1 MKSCKEV
8 LVDSPNDSKPLKEI
22 KQMLNLEK
30 ESSQNDSE
38 NQNSHTFNP
47 TPRVRNGF
55 RRKKGDSPFAYNLNL
70 KVRKEKKQ
78 SDCTNPDPWARI
90 VGSRNTAAIYVDG
103 IATTALFDT
112 GAEIQ
117 LVSKQFCEDHNIKI
131 QPIEK
136 LTECSTMNGEIFGYE
151 GFVELNV
158 QIPGRDFSE
167 DHLFLVTSEI
177 SHQKEIP
184 IVLGTYFI
192 GSLSQYVQGFE
203 KEEFDSLDY
212 TIKQAYLSW
221 VEAARIR
228 EQYGCKPPLG
238 FVKTTKP
245 VIIQAGTSKEIHGL
259 TKIKH
264 GGYSVNCISEPAMGH
279 NLPKGLTLIPGYSPL
294 GPGSCRVSALIE
306 NKSNNSITIPA
317 RTVICQLGLANKIP
331 KLVYPGDDYDND
343 QDPDGLDES
352 DEGLTYKQYEQYRTV
367 SEQLESE
374 SNDDTQGV
382 TIEDI
387 GPEDGESD
395 CKDTQSNEQDDGS
408 WILNLIDLSGIE
420 DWPEKLQQDAKDML
434 KRNAQ
439 VFSKDDMD
447 MGRTKLVKHHIKL
460 TDPAPFKEAYRR
472 IPPQMYDE
480 VKAHIQEML
489 DLGAIRPSNSP
500 WASAIVLV
508 RKKDGR
514 LRFCIDLRRLNNRT
528 VKDAYSL
535 PRIESILDS
544 LGGAQIFT
552 TLDLKAGYWQVE
564 MAEECKAYTAFT
576 CGPLGFYECDTMP
589 FGATNA
595 PATFQRLMHD
605 CLGDLNMNWCIVY
618 LDDIIVFS
626 DTKEEHLKRLE
637 AVFQKLMAAGLKL
650 KPTKCFFFRDEI
662 EYLGHVVSGKG
673 ISTNPKK
680 IEAVT
685 KWPTPKTVYD
695 VRSFLGFVGYYRRFI
710 KNFSKI
716 TKPIR
721 EVITGLEN
729 QSKRTAK
736 KTHIEWTDIADS
748 AFETLKTMCVNTP
761 ILAYPDYQL
770 PFTLHT
776 DSSTDGLGAVLYQKQ
791 NGKQRVI
798 AYASRSVSKAES
810 NYPAHKLEFLALK
823 WAVCEKFH
831 EYLYGTKPFEVF
843 TDNNPLTYVLTSA
856 KLDACGQ
863 RWVAKL
869 ANYNFSIKYRC
880 GVSNTEADA
889 LSRIKWPEAISEKLD
904 LDNRCMDTHI
914 INAILTGAVSK
925 SSLIE
930 SVSCNTDV
938 IPTELDKTTSKLSNI
953 NWMKEQRL
961 DPNLGVIIRLIESGQ
976 LFKRKLQGKDST
988 ELKSFLRNKRCLK
1001 LYKDVLYRKSYSD
1014 NSTTKKTMWQLVV
1027 PKLFR
1032 ERALSGCHDDVGHQG
1047 ILRTLSLL
1055 RERFYWPGMQE
1066 EATQYVMRCSRC
1078 LRRKTP
1084 PQVAPLQP
1092 ILVTQP
1098 LELVHMDYLSLE
1110 PSKGNIE
1117 NVLVIT
1123 DHFTRYAL
1131 AYPSKTQT
1139 AHATARILWDNFI
1152 CHYGFPEKFI
1162 SDQGRNFESDLIKEL
1177 CKIAG
1182 VKKVHTTPYPPQGNG
1197 QCERFNST
1205 LCNMLGTLSD
1215 EEKSDWKSHLGC
1227 MTHAYNCTK
1236 HASTTYSPY
1245 YLMFGRHPRL
1255 PIDIEFGLHK
1265 PNCSDNSSKS
1275 RYIQKLRRRLN
1286 YAFQKASKYSDEQ
1299 AKKYKQ
1305 GYDKSVKGPQL
1316 HVNDLV
1322 LVKIVAHKGRHKLQD
1337 RWEPEEYV
1345 VIEQPI
1351 TGTPVYKVKPVNGNN
1366 VRTLH
1371 RNLLLPLGAKLEP
1384 DYLSDDSILEEDS
1397 DDEEGGFVT
1406 PIKNLSPKGQKE
1418 DGKKPHKHVQFES
1431 PDTQLQSVEEGT
1443 PESLPIE
1450 VQNST
1455 LSPNQTDIVSKQS
1468 IEDSSD
1474 EFIPMDIS
1482 LPSKYLLPNLDD
1494 SSIEED
1500 TKVTTLTTEAD
1511 VQDTDQT
1518 AEMSL
1523 VDSEAD
1529 SLVDTRELLEFIDTM
1544 DVSDTSK
1551 VSEPTTHEELAH
1563 DETGQDIVDPKSE
1576 SQFSSFMSY
1585 HEGES
1590 SSMDPGTDGKELSKS
1605 PIEESTMRDAS
1616 GVVDQGDIN
1625 SHDVDVIAYE
1635 PNSTSIPS
1643 IDISDNSVESQSI
1656 SQTEDP
1662 AVNPFVQVETE
1673 PLRRSARDRKQTQF
1687 YGSPLLYR
1695 ITYNL
1700 TPRVVSDLLHHV
1712 PDIQDSL
1719 IDMP

>member
-1 MKSCKEV
+1 
-8 LVDSPNDSKPLKEI
+8 
-22 KQMLNLEK
+22 MLNLEK
-30 ESSQNDSE
+30 ESSKANSE
-38 NQNSHTFNP
+38 NNSSHTFIP
-47 TPRVRNGF
+47 TSNVRNGF
-55 RRKKGDSPFAYNLNL
+55 RRKKGDSPFTYNLNL
-70 KVRKEKKQ
+70 KVKKEKKQ
-78 SDCTNPDPWARI
+78 SNFTNPDPWARI
-90 VGSRNTAAIYVDG
+90 VGSRNTAAIYMNG

-117 LVSKQFCEDHNIKI
+117 LVSKQFCEDNEWEI

-136 LTECSTMNGEIFGYE
+136 LTECSTVNGEIFGYE
-151 GFVELNV
+151 GFVEVNV

-167 DHLFLVTSEI
+167 DHLFLVTSEL

-184 IVLGTYFI
+184 VVLGTYFI
-192 GSLSQYVQGFE
+192 ESLSRYLHGID
-203 KEEFDSLDY
+203 KNEFDSLDY
-212 TIKQAYLSW
+212 TVKQAYLSW
-221 VEAARIR
+221 VEATRIR
-228 EQYGCKPPLG
+228 EKYGCEPPLG

-245 VIIQAGTSKEIHGL
+245 VLIQAGTSREIHGL

-264 GGYSVNCISEPAMGH
+264 GGYAVNCISEPAIGQQ
-279 NLPKGLTLIPGYSPL
+279 LPKGLKLIPGYSPL
-294 GPGSCRVSALIE
+294 SPGSCRVSAVVE
-306 NKSNNSITIPA
+306 NSTGKDITIPA
-317 RTVICQLGLANKIP
+317 KTTICQLGLANRIP
-331 KLVYPGDDYDND
+331 KLIYPGDDCDND
-343 QDPDGLDES
+343 QDPEEIVDN
-352 DEGLTYKQYEQYRTV
+352 DEGLTYQQFEQYKTV
-367 SEQLESE
+367 SDQLLTESE
-374 SNDDTQGV
+374 IKSEKTQPKV
-382 TIEDI
+382 VIEDI
-387 GPEDGESD
+387 GPDMEEDIKPQNSKSENTENTSIG
-395 CKDTQSNEQDDGS
+395 DDGS
-408 WILNLIDLSGIE
+408 WILDLIDLSGLE
-420 DWPEKLQQDAKDML
+420 NWPEKLQHEAKEML
-434 KRNAQ
+434 KRNAK

-447 MGRTKLVKHHIKL
+447 MGRTNLVKHHIKL
-460 TDPAPFKEAYRR
+460 TDPVPFKEAYRR

-480 VKAHIQEML
+480 VKTHLQEML

-514 LRFCIDLRRLNNRT
+514 LRFCIDLRKLNNRT

-544 LGGAQIFT
+544 LGGAQIFS

-605 CLGDLNMNWCIVY
+605 CLGELNMNWCIVY
-618 LDDIIVFS
+618 LDDIIIFS

-637 AVFQKLMAAGLKL
+637 AVFQKLCAAGLKL
-650 KPTKCFFFRDEI
+650 KPSKCFFFREEI

-680 IEAVT
+680 IEAVS

-710 KNFSKI
+710 KNFSRI

-729 QSKRTAK
+729 QSKRSAK
-736 KTHIEWTDIADS
+736 KTYIEWSDAADV
-748 AFETLKTMCVNTP
+748 AFEHLKAMCVSTP

-791 NGKQRVI
+791 DGKLRVI

-831 EYLYGTKPFEVF
+831 EYLYGSKSFEVF

-889 LSRIKWPEAISEKLD
+889 LSRIKWPEALSENVD
-904 LDNRCMDTHI
+904 IENGCMDTHV
-914 INAILTGAVSK
+914 INAILTGAVTK

-930 SVSCNTDV
+930 SVSCSAKI
-938 IPTELDKTTSKLSNI
+938 IPTELEKDTGKLSDI
-953 NWMKEQRL
+953 NWTKEQRL

-976 LFKRKLQGKDST
+976 LNKRKLQGKDSS
-988 ELKSFLRNKRCLK
+988 EVKSFLRNKKSLK
-1001 LYKDVLYRKSYSD
+1001 LVKDVLYRKSFSD
-1014 NSTTKKTMWQLVV
+1014 NSTSKKTLWQLVV

-1032 ERALSGCHDDVGHQG
+1032 ERALLGCHDDVGHQG

-1066 EATQYVMRCSRC
+1066 EATQHVLKCSRC

-1139 AHATARILWDNFI
+1139 AQATARILWDNFI
-1152 CHYGFPEKFI
+1152 CHYGFPEQFI

-1182 VKKVHTTPYPPQGNG
+1182 VKKVHTTPYHPQGNG

-1205 LCNMLGTLSD
+1205 LCNMLGTLSE

-1255 PIDIEFGLHK
+1255 PIDVEFGLNK

-1286 YAFQKASKYSDEQ
+1286 YAFQKASKYSDQQ
-1299 AKKYKQ
+1299 ASRYKHS
-1305 GYDKSVKGPQL
+1305 YDKSVKGPQL
-1316 HVNDLV
+1316 HENDLV

-1351 TGTPVYKVKPVNGNN
+1351 AGTPVYKVKPVNGDN

-1371 RNLLLPLGAKLEP
+1371 RNLLLPLGVKLEP
-1384 DYLSDDSILEEDS
+1384 DYESDDSILEEDS
-1397 DDEEGGFVT
+1397 DEDEGGFVGNPT
-1406 PIKNLSPKGQKE
+1406 VRSSDKLSHDE
-1418 DGKKPHKHVQFES
+1418 KK
-1431 PDTQLQSVEEGT
+1431 
-1443 PESLPIE
+1443 
-1450 VQNST
+1450 
-1455 LSPNQTDIVSKQS
+1455 
-1468 IEDSSD
+1468 EDSSKPKKHVKFESSD
-1474 EFIPMDIS
+1474 PNLKSDVTQTPELLSQDVDGSALSSDKSDDRSVKTDGDSSDKLIPMDVS
-1482 LPSKYLLPNLDD
+1482 LPSQYLLPNLDD
-1494 SSIEED
+1494 SSSDEE
-1500 TKVTTLTTEAD
+1500 TEVTELCTETEPTISD
-1511 VQDTDQT
+1511 NGK
-1518 AEMSL
+1518 EMQSIN
-1523 VDSEAD
+1523 SEAE
-1529 SLVDTRELLEFIDTM
+1529 SLVDTKEFLEFVDTM
-1544 DVSDTSK
+1544 DVEDTSK
-1551 VSEPTTHEELAH
+1551 VDESDTHGESVH
-1563 DETGQDIVDPKSE
+1563 DVTRQDEIDPKSE

-1590 SSMDPGTDGKELSKS
+1590 SSLDPGTNGKELCKS
-1605 PIEESTMRDAS
+1605 PIEDSTKRHDS

-1625 SHDVDVIAYE
+1625 PHDSDLIAYE
-1635 PNSTSIPS
+1635 SNDTSVPS
-1643 IDISDNSVESQSI
+1643 IDISDHSIIHSQSQNMTDDA
-1656 SQTEDP
+1656 S
-1662 AVNPFVQVETE
+1662 VNPIIDVEVE
-1673 PLRRSARDRKQTQF
+1673 PVRRSARERKQTQF
-1687 YGSPLLYR
+1687 FGNPWLYR
-1695 ITYNL
+1695 ITCNL
-1700 TPRVVSDLLHHV
+1700 TPRVLSDLLQHV
-1712 PDIQDSL
+1712 PDINDSL
-1719 IDMP
+1719 LDKN

>member
-1 MKSCKEV
+1 
-8 LVDSPNDSKPLKEI
+8 
-22 KQMLNLEK
+22 MLNLEK
-30 ESSQNDSE
+30 DSSKTNSE
-38 NQNSHTFNP
+38 NTISHTFIP
-47 TPRVRNGF
+47 TPNVRNGF
-55 RRKKGDSPFAYNLNL
+55 RRKKGDIPFTYNLNL
-70 KVRKEKKQ
+70 KVKKEKKQ
-78 SDCTNPDPWARI
+78 SNFTNPDPWARI
-90 VGSRNTAAIYVDG
+90 VGSRNTAAIYMDG

-117 LVSKQFCEDHNIKI
+117 LVSKQFCEDNEWEI

-136 LTECSTMNGEIFGYE
+136 LTECSTVSGEVFGYE
-151 GFVELNV
+151 GFVEVNV

-167 DHLFLVTSEI
+167 DHLFLVTSEL

-184 IVLGTYFI
+184 VVLGTYFI
-192 GSLSQYVQGFE
+192 ASLSEYLHGIDKTEFE
-203 KEEFDSLDY
+203 SLDY
-212 TIKQAYLSW
+212 TVKQAYLSW
-221 VEAARIR
+221 VEATRIR
-228 EQYGCKPPLG
+228 EKYGCEPPLG
-238 FVKTTKP
+238 LVKTTKP
-245 VIIQAGTSKEIHGL
+245 VLIQAGTSREIHGL

-264 GGYSVNCISEPAMGH
+264 GGYAVNCISEPAIGQQ
-279 NLPKGLTLIPGYSPL
+279 LPKGLKLIPGYSPL
-294 GPGSCRVSALIE
+294 SPGSCRVSAVVE
-306 NKSNNSITIPA
+306 NSTDRDITIPA
-317 RTVICQLGLANKIP
+317 RTTICQLGLANRIP
-331 KLVYPGDDYDND
+331 KLIYPGDDCDND
-343 QDPDGLDES
+343 QDPEEVVDT
-352 DEGLTYKQYEQYRTV
+352 DEGLTYKQFEQYKTV
-367 SEQLESE
+367 SDQLLTDSE
-374 SNDDTQGV
+374 IKSERTQPKVVVEDLGPDLE
-382 TIEDI
+382 EDI
-387 GPEDGESD
+387 QPQNLNSENTENPSV
-395 CKDTQSNEQDDGS
+395 EDDGS
-408 WILNLIDLSGIE
+408 WILNLIDLSGLE
-420 DWPEKLQQDAKDML
+420 NWPEKLQHEAKEML
-434 KRNAQ
+434 KRNAKI
-439 VFSKDDMD
+439 FSKDDMD
-447 MGRTKLVKHHIKL
+447 MGRTNLVKHHIKL
-460 TDPAPFKEAYRR
+460 TDPVPFKEAYRR

-514 LRFCIDLRRLNNRT
+514 LRFCIDLRKLNNRT

-544 LGGAQIFT
+544 LGGAQIFS

-605 CLGDLNMNWCIVY
+605 CLGELNMNWCIVY
-618 LDDIIVFS
+618 LDDIIIFS

-637 AVFQKLMAAGLKL
+637 AVFQKLCAAGLKL
-650 KPTKCFFFRDEI
+650 KPSKCFFFKEEI

-685 KWPTPKTVYD
+685 KWPTPRTVYD

-710 KNFSKI
+710 KNFSRI

-729 QSKRTAK
+729 QSKRAAK
-736 KTHIEWTDIADS
+736 KTYIEWTDAADT
-748 AFETLKTMCVNTP
+748 AFEHLKAMCVSTP
-761 ILAYPDYQL
+761 ILAYPNYQL

-791 NGKQRVI
+791 DGKMRVI
-798 AYASRSVSKAES
+798 AYASRSVSKAEA

-831 EYLYGTKPFEVF
+831 EYLYGSKPFEVF

-880 GVSNTEADA
+880 GASNTEADA
-889 LSRIKWPEAISEKLD
+889 LSRIKWPEALSENVD
-904 LDNRCMDTHI
+904 IDNGCMDTHI
-914 INAILTGAVSK
+914 INAIFAGAVTK

-930 SVSCNTDV
+930 SVSYNTEI
-938 IPTELDKTTSKLSNI
+938 IPTELDKDTGKLSDI
-953 NWMKEQRL
+953 NWTKEQRL

-976 LFKRKLQGKDST
+976 LTKRKLQGKDSS
-988 ELKSFLRNKRCLK
+988 EVKSFLRNRKSLK
-1001 LYKDVLYRKSYSD
+1001 LVKDVLYRKSYSD
-1014 NSTTKKTMWQLVV
+1014 NSTSKKTLWQLVV

-1032 ERALSGCHDDVGHQG
+1032 ERALLGCHDDVGHQG

-1066 EATQYVMRCSRC
+1066 EATQHVLKCSRC

-1117 NVLVIT
+1117 NVLAIT

-1139 AHATARILWDNFI
+1139 AQATARILWDNFI

-1182 VKKVHTTPYPPQGNG
+1182 VKKVHTTPYHPQGNG

-1205 LCNMLGTLSD
+1205 LCNMLGTLSE
-1215 EEKSDWKSHLGC
+1215 EEKSDWKSYLGC

-1255 PIDIEFGLHK
+1255 PIDVEFGLNK
-1265 PNCSDNSSKS
+1265 PNCGDNSSKS

-1286 YAFQKASKYSDEQ
+1286 YAFQKASKHSDQQ
-1299 AKKYKQ
+1299 ASKYKHS
-1305 GYDKSVKGPQL
+1305 YDKSVKGPQL
-1316 HVNDLV
+1316 HENDLV
-1322 LVKIVAHKGRHKLQD
+1322 LVKIVSHKGRHKSQD

-1351 TGTPVYKVKPVNGNN
+1351 AGTPVYKVKPVNGDN

-1371 RNLLLPLGAKLEP
+1371 RNLLLPLGVKLEP
-1384 DYLSDDSILEEDS
+1384 DYESDDSILEEDS
-1397 DDEEGGFVT
+1397 DEDEESFVGDPT
-1406 PIKNLSPKGQKE
+1406 VRSSDKLSLGKKKE
-1418 DGKKPHKHVQFES
+1418 DSRKPKKHVRFES
-1431 PDTQLQSVEEGT
+1431 SDTDLKSDVTQA
-1443 PESLPIE
+1443 PELLSQDVDNSALSSNKSDNVSLKA
-1450 VQNST
+1450 
-1455 LSPNQTDIVSKQS
+1455 D
-1468 IEDSSD
+1468 EDSSD
-1474 EFIPMDIS
+1474 KLIPMDVS
-1482 LPSKYLLPNLDD
+1482 LPSQYLVPNLDD
-1494 SSIEED
+1494 SSINEE
-1500 TKVTTLTTEAD
+1500 TEVTELCTE
-1511 VQDTDQT
+1511 
-1518 AEMSL
+1518 
-1523 VDSEAD
+1523 
-1529 SLVDTRELLEFIDTM
+1529 I
-1544 DVSDTSK
+1544 
-1551 VSEPTTHEELAH
+1551 EPTI
-1563 DETGQDIVDPKSE
+1563 DGNGKDPS
-1576 SQFSSFMSY
+1576 
-1585 HEGES
+1585 
-1590 SSMDPGTDGKELSKS
+1590 LSCQWLGFDS
-1605 PIEESTMRDAS
+1605 RCGNHNVTSTVLRVRM
-1616 GVVDQGDIN
+1616 
-1625 SHDVDVIAYE
+1625 
-1635 PNSTSIPS
+1635 
-1643 IDISDNSVESQSI
+1643 
-1656 SQTEDP
+1656 
-1662 AVNPFVQVETE
+1662 NPH
-1673 PLRRSARDRKQTQF
+1673 K
-1687 YGSPLLYR
+1687 
-1695 ITYNL
+1695 
-1700 TPRVVSDLLHHV
+1700 
-1712 PDIQDSL
+1712 
-1719 IDMP
+1719 